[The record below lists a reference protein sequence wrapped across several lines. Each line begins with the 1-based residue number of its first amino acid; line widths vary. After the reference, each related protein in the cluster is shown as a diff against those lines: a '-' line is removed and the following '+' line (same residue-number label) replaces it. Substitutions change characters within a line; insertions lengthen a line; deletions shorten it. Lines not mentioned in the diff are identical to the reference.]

1 MTVVLQRR
9 EQKHPGGGQSRDKR
23 SRNYSAVAEKPRNA
37 KEGLQTPPDTW
48 KKEEAFSPTGF
59 LGSMA
64 LPILRFQTSGLQN
77 SERANCCCFK
87 PSCYGTLG
95 FFGSLRKWI
104 QCPNFVEPALK
115 GRRKEKHCMC
125 KYPLLCFCE
134 TQVFISPETQD
145 QLTGMRCCFWDPVVK

>member
-77 SERANCCCFK
+77 SERSNF
-87 PSCYGTLG
+87 SCIKLL
-95 FFGSLRKWI
+95 SLLYLLQQLQETNTAWF
-104 QCPNFVEPALK
+104 P
-115 GRRKEKHCMC
+115 HCKIEMQP
-125 KYPLLCFCE
+125 YLLH
-134 TQVFISPETQD
+134 
-145 QLTGMRCCFWDPVVK
+145 RVVLMIK